1 MSTGKYGISGWLVR
15 RVAGGLWGV
24 LGEVAAGLVLSGT
37 RVQGPPYDL
46 LLLVVPRCCSAGPR
60 GCARRLFTFCVA
72 AVTVRCERVRS

>member
-24 LGEVAAGLVLSGT
+24 LGEIAVGLVLSGT
-37 RVQGPPYDL
+37 RVQGPSYDL
-46 LLLVVPRCCSAGPR
+46 LLLVVPRCCSTR
-60 GCARRLFTFCVA
+60 ARRRGRRVFTFCVA